1 MDIKDSSRILID
13 VPREL
18 LRAIEDYRYTQR
30 IPSRA
35 EAIRQL
41 IERGLHTTLTDAEPE
56 PKTSPQTP

>member
-1 MDIKDSSRILID
+1 MDIKNSSRILVD

-18 LRAIEDYRYTQR
+18 LRAVEDYRYTQR

-41 IERGLHTTLTDAEPE
+41 IERGLHTTLTDAETE
-56 PKTSPQTP
+56 PHTEAK